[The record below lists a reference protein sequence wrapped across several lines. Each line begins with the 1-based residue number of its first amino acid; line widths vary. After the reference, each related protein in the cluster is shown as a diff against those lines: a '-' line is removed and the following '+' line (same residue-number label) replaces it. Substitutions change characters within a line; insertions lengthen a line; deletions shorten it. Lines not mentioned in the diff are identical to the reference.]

1 MIVRITGEG
10 QFRVSTEV
18 MERLNTLDA
27 SLDRAI
33 ADGDDA
39 YATYLEQMLRLVRLN
54 GEELAASEF
63 ATSDFVLPAA
73 GTPAE
78 ELRQLLTDEG
88 LVPG

>member
-10 QFRVSTEV
+10 QFRVPGDV
-18 MERLNTLDA
+18 MERLNRLDEALDA
-27 SLDRAI
+27 ALAG
-33 ADGDDA
+33 GDDS
-39 YATYLEQMLRLVRLN
+39 YATYLKQMLRLVRLN

-63 ATSDFVLPAA
+63 ATSDCVLPAA